1 MTILMTAKRNLILQA
16 SQAAADARDQ
26 AGVDDIDPIDVY
38 AVADRLGLRVRFL
51 KVSME
56 GLYKKGPP
64 AITFLSSLRP
74 VPRRAFTCGHEL
86 GHHWFG
92 HGSTI
97 DELKEDD
104 RKSSDKPEE
113 ILADAFSSFLLM
125 PSIGIRRAF
134 ASRKWDIS
142 APSPLQIAT
151 VASEFGVGYGT
162 LISHLTYVL
171 HHIDVEQRAA
181 LLKTKPQQIRRSLI
195 ADDTLTALPVFDRH
209 SLTSTVDLD
218 IGNGIALPM
227 LSEIRGEGLD
237 YLKDGGD
244 FAIYKATK
252 RTQLKVRTGMRQMT
266 VRIGPTEYEGLM
278 KHRHVEE
285 EDDD

>member
-16 SQAAADARDQ
+16 SQAAAEARDQ

-92 HGSTI
+92 HGSKI

-151 VASEFGVGYGT
+151 VASEFGVG
-162 LISHLTYVL
+162 
-171 HHIDVEQRAA
+171 
-181 LLKTKPQQIRRSLI
+181 
-195 ADDTLTALPVFDRH
+195 
-209 SLTSTVDLD
+209 
-218 IGNGIALPM
+218 M
-227 LSEIRGEGLD
+227 
-237 YLKDGGD
+237 
-244 FAIYKATK
+244 
-252 RTQLKVRTGMRQMT
+252 
-266 VRIGPTEYEGLM
+266 GP
-278 KHRHVEE
+278 
-285 EDDD
+285 

>member
-1 MTILMTAKRNLILQA
+1 MTAKRSLILEA
-16 SQAAADARDQ
+16 SQAAAEAREQ
-26 AGVDDIDPIDVY
+26 AGVDEIDPIDVY

-104 RKSSDKPEE
+104 RKPSDKPEE
-113 ILADAFSSFLLM
+113 IAADAFSSFLLM

-134 ASRKWDIS
+134 ASRKWSITS
-142 APSPLQIAT
+142 PTPLQVAT

-162 LISHLTYVL
+162 LIFHLTYVL
-171 HHIDVEQRAA
+171 HHLTTDQRAA
-181 LLKTKPQQIRRSLI
+181 LLKTKPQQLRQSIT
-195 ADDTLTALPVFDRH
+195 ADDSLTALQIFDGY
-209 SLTSTVDLD
+209 SLTSTIDLD
-218 IGNGIALPM
+218 IGNGIAVPK
-227 LSEIRGEGLD
+227 LSEVKGDGLD
-237 YLKDGGD
+237 YLGESTGY
-244 FAIYKATK
+244 AIYKAVK
-252 RTQLKVRTGMRQMT
+252 RTSLKLRVGLRQMT

-278 KHRHVEE
+278 KYRHVEE
-285 EDDD
+285 EDDE

>member
-1 MTILMTAKRNLILQA
+1 MTSKRNLILQA
-16 SQAAADARDQ
+16 SQAAADAREH
-26 AGVDDIDPIDVY
+26 AGVDEIDPVDVY
-38 AVADRLGLRVRFL
+38 TAADRLGLRVRFL

-56 GLYKKGPP
+56 GMYKKGPP
-64 AITFLSSLRP
+64 ATTFLSSLRP

-97 DELKEDD
+97 DELQEDD
-104 RKSSDKPEE
+104 RKPSDKPEE
-113 ILADAFSSFLLM
+113 ILADAFSSFFLM
-125 PSIGIRRAF
+125 PSIGVRRAF
-134 ASRKWDIS
+134 ASRKWDIL
-142 APSPLQIAT
+142 SPTPFQVAT

-162 LISHLTYVL
+162 LIFHLTYTL
-171 HHIDVEQRAA
+171 RHITSDQRTA
-181 LLKTKPQQIRRSLI
+181 LLKMRPQQLRRTLI
-195 ADDTLTALPVFDRH
+195 ADDSLTALQIFDRH

-218 IGNGIALPM
+218 IGNGIAIPK
-227 LSEIRGEGLD
+227 LSEVKGDGLAH
-237 YLKDGGD
+237 LEESGD
-244 FAIYKATK
+244 FAIYKAVK
-252 RTQLKVRTGMRQMT
+252 RTSLRIRTGMRQMT